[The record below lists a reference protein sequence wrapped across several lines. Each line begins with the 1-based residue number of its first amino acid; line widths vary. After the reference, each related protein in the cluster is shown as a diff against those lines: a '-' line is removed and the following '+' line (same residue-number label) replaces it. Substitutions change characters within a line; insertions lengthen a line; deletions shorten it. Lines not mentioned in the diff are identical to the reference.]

1 MDIYNVY
8 ILLVL
13 IAGIGLVLCVTR
25 RGLIPGLIIESLI
38 VFAILLLPK
47 FDNIMDE
54 TLKTAETDIIT
65 IVNSEENKDL
75 NKKELI
81 NEIEKY
87 LNNLIVDGYKV
98 SVAADKEYGTL
109 DSNNINIDYA
119 LKIESK
125 GIYDKKVINIKI
137 DDKNNRTDVEINKK

>member
-1 MDIYNVY
+1 MIK
-8 ILLVL
+8 
-13 IAGIGLVLCVTR
+13 A
-25 RGLIPGLIIESLI
+25 
-38 VFAILLLPK
+38 K
-47 FDNIMDE
+47 
-54 TLKTAETDIIT
+54 
-65 IVNSEENKDL
+65 NKDNFQL
-75 NKKELI
+75 
-81 NEIEKY
+81 
-87 LNNLIVDGYKV
+87 LNNGNIFYMDNLEEIFLSNKKV